1 MSVRPGPATEY
12 REEINMA
19 SSRAS
24 LVAEVL
30 WELKRADKVA
40 TYSSIAT
47 RAGFSA
53 GTGGRTMKTCLKTVR
68 RDWPHLH
75 WWRAINDDGCI
86 KKGGE
91 QEKQLQA
98 LGLEIAAAKEDTAKV
113 DLDNAVVM
121 NWNDETAS
129 A

>member
-1 MSVRPGPATEY
+1 
-12 REEINMA
+12 MA
-19 SSRAS
+19 SSRAA

-40 TYSSIAT
+40 TYSSIAS

-75 WWRAINDDGCI
+75 WWRAINDDGVV
-86 KKGGE
+86 KKGSE
-91 QEKQLQA
+91 QEKQLKA
-98 LGLEIAAAKEDTAKV
+98 LGLDVEADDTPDRV
-113 DLDNAVVM
+113 TVVLESDLLMVWAD
-121 NWNDETAS
+121 AS
-129 A
+129 AEQPAEVVQE

>member
-1 MSVRPGPATEY
+1 
-12 REEINMA
+12 MA

-40 TYSSIAT
+40 TYSAIAA

-75 WWRAINDDGCI
+75 WWRAINDDDLV

-98 LGLEIAAAKEDTAKV
+98 MGLDIAEGKADSATV
-113 DLDNAVVM
+113 DLANSRVM
-121 NWNDETAS
+121 NWDEAASEATA
-129 A
+129 

>member
-1 MSVRPGPATEY
+1 
-12 REEINMA
+12 MA

-30 WELKRADKVA
+30 WELKRMDKVA
-40 TYSSIAT
+40 TYSAIAS

-75 WWRAINDDGCI
+75 WWRAISDDGLV
-86 KKGGE
+86 KRGGE
-91 QEKQLQA
+91 QEKQLQS
-98 LGLEIAAAKEDTAKV
+98 LGVDVASDGKAETARVDLEHQLFMDWQADEAAAEA
-113 DLDNAVVM
+113 AR
-121 NWNDETAS
+121 A
-129 A
+129 

>member
-1 MSVRPGPATEY
+1 
-12 REEINMA
+12 MA

-30 WELKRADKVA
+30 WELKRMDKVA
-40 TYSSIAT
+40 TYSAIAT

-68 RDWPHLH
+68 RDWPHLQ
-75 WWRAINDDGCI
+75 WWRAINDDGVV

-91 QEKQLQA
+91 QEKNLKA
-98 LGLEIAAAKEDTAKV
+98 LGLQSNNDGAEDRVTI
-113 DLDNAVVM
+113 DLEHEVVM
-121 NWNDETAS
+121 IWSDEMAKG
-129 A
+129 

>member
-1 MSVRPGPATEY
+1 
-12 REEINMA
+12 MA
-19 SSRAS
+19 SSRAA

-40 TYSSIAT
+40 TYSAIAA

-75 WWRAINDDGCI
+75 WWRAINDDGVI

-91 QEKQLQA
+91 QEKYLKA
-98 LGLEIAAAKEDTAKV
+98 LGLDVEEEDGDRLTI
-113 DLDNAVVM
+113 DLESDLLMVWSEPAQQ
-121 NWNDETAS
+121 AS
-129 A
+129 GKNQE

>member
-1 MSVRPGPATEY
+1 M
-12 REEINMA
+12 
-19 SSRAS
+19 
-24 LVAEVL
+24 VAEVL

-40 TYSSIAT
+40 TYSAIAS

-75 WWRAINDDGCI
+75 WWRAINDDGVI

-91 QEKQLQA
+91 QERFLRQ
-98 LGLEIAAAKEDTAKV
+98 LGLELDTSGSDDRATV
-113 DLDNAVVM
+113 ELAGERVM
-121 NWNDETAS
+121 DWSES
-129 A
+129 AGGDA

>member
-1 MSVRPGPATEY
+1 
-12 REEINMA
+12 MA

-30 WELKRADKVA
+30 WELKRLDKVA
-40 TYSSIAT
+40 TYSTIAS

-75 WWRAINDDGCI
+75 WWRAVSDDGAV
-86 KKGGE
+86 KRGGE
-91 QEKQLQA
+91 QEKLLQS
-98 LGLEIAAAKEDTAKV
+98 LGLAVASDGKAENSKV
-113 DLDNAVVM
+113 NLEHELVM
-121 NWNDETAS
+121 VWQEEES
-129 A
+129 AGRA

>member
-1 MSVRPGPATEY
+1 
-12 REEINMA
+12 MA

-40 TYSSIAT
+40 TYSAIAT

-53 GTGGRTMKTCLKTVR
+53 GTGGRTMRTCLKTVR

-75 WWRAINDDGCI
+75 WWRAISDDGAI
-86 KKGGE
+86 KPGSE
-91 QEKQLQA
+91 QEKLLKD
-98 LGLEIAAAKEDTAKV
+98 LGLSVAPDGKDKEKSTV
-113 DLDNAVVM
+113 DLQNECVMVWTESAVAVVVDA
-121 NWNDETAS
+121 DE
-129 A
+129 

>member
-1 MSVRPGPATEY
+1 
-12 REEINMA
+12 MA
-19 SSRAS
+19 SSRAQ

-40 TYSSIAT
+40 TYSAIAA

-75 WWRAINDDGCI
+75 WWRAINDDGQV

-98 LGLEIAAAKEDTAKV
+98 LGLDIAEGKADIATV
-113 DLDNAVVM
+113 DLENALVM
-121 NWNDETAS
+121 KWDETAV

>member
-1 MSVRPGPATEY
+1 
-12 REEINMA
+12 MA

-40 TYSSIAT
+40 TYSAIAA

-75 WWRAINDDGCI
+75 WWRAIGDDGAV

-91 QEKQLQA
+91 QEKLLKD
-98 LGLEIAAAKEDTAKV
+98 LGVGFDGELKEDRIHVDMASEKMMSWTEADSAAATA
-113 DLDNAVVM
+113 
-121 NWNDETAS
+121 
-129 A
+129 

>member
-1 MSVRPGPATEY
+1 
-12 REEINMA
+12 MA

-40 TYSSIAT
+40 TYSAIAA
-47 RAGFSA
+47 RAGFSSGA
-53 GTGGRTMKTCLKTVR
+53 GGRTMKTCLKTVR

-75 WWRAINDDGCI
+75 WWRAINDDGVV

-98 LGLEIAAAKEDTAKV
+98 LGLAIEAGKEDRATVDLESELLMDWSETNGETAAADSAK
-113 DLDNAVVM
+113 A
-121 NWNDETAS
+121 
-129 A
+129 

>member
-1 MSVRPGPATEY
+1 
-12 REEINMA
+12 MA

-30 WELKRADKVA
+30 WELKRLDKVA
-40 TYSSIAT
+40 TYSTIAS

-75 WWRAINDDGCI
+75 WWRAISDDGQV
-86 KKGGE
+86 KRGGE
-91 QEKQLQA
+91 QEKQLQT
-98 LGLEIAAAKEDTAKV
+98 LGLDVASDGKAENSKV
-113 DLDNAVVM
+113 NLDNQIVM
-121 NWNDETAS
+121 SWEEVETTA
-129 A
+129 

>member
-1 MSVRPGPATEY
+1 
-12 REEINMA
+12 MA

-40 TYSSIAT
+40 TYDAIAK

-53 GTGGRTMKTCLKTVR
+53 GTGGRTIKTCLKTVR

-75 WWRAINDDGCI
+75 WWRAIDEEGI

-91 QEKQLQA
+91 QERHLKEVGVDFNGDAKSDRVLVDLSGEKFMTWA
-98 LGLEIAAAKEDTAKV
+98 DGAAANVAQ
-113 DLDNAVVM
+113 A
-121 NWNDETAS
+121 
-129 A
+129 